1 MSGKDFRNLVPL
13 ITESRL
19 SRQYAAIRE
28 RVPATPPRR
37 RFWAGWAVAAAF
49 AAALAVMVFRTAG
62 RPSALV
68 DDAVVESGPAAD
80 GARPTSITLA
90 EGSRVELGASTR
102 ARLTSARAKAI
113 RIDLERGS
121 VEIEAT
127 HVDGRTFVVGAGGY
141 EVHVVGTHFTVRRE
155 PGDQIAVRVDRGAVD
170 IAAVGGAGGD
180 TRRLAAGE
188 QWSAPDGPSAHAP
201 PPAIDPTPS
210 APGTLAAAP
219 SAVEPAS
226 PAAVAERPSSAQ
238 PAAAASTNAVAA
250 SHRDESAKGLFDEA
264 QRARADGR
272 PYDAARAFDRLRRS
286 YPQDPR
292 AALSAFEL
300 GRLRL
305 DALGDPRGAEE
316 ALRDAIALGPSSPFR
331 EDAES
336 RRVEA
341 LWRMGDATGCASA
354 RTAYLARWPRGTYR
368 RAVELG
374 CGDR

>member
-1 MSGKDFRNLVPL
+1 MNGKDFRNLVPL

-37 RFWAGWAVAAAF
+37 RFWAGWVV
-49 AAALAVMVFRTAG
+49 AAALASVLAVVAFRAIGLRNSTLA
-62 RPSALV
+62 
-68 DDAVVESGPAAD
+68 DDAVVESGPSAD

-102 ARLTSARAKAI
+102 ARLTSARPKAI

-121 VEIEAT
+121 VDIEAT

-141 EVHVVGTHFTVRRE
+141 EVRVVGTHFAVRRD
-155 PGDQIAVRVDRGAVD
+155 PGDQVTVRVDRGAVEVV
-170 IAAVGGAGGD
+170 AAGSAGAE

-188 QWSAPDGPSAHAP
+188 QWSAPDGAPVHASGPTVAP
-201 PPAIDPTPS
+201 P
-210 APGTLAAAP
+210 AP
-219 SAVEPAS
+219 STVAMSEPVPSPGAADPAPSS
-226 PAAVAERPSSAQ
+226 PAAAVERAPQASA
-238 PAAAASTNAVAA
+238 PVAA
-250 SHRDESAKGLFDEA
+250 THRDETARELFDDA

-272 PYDAARAFDRLRRS
+272 PFDAARAFDRLRRT

-292 AALSAFEL
+292 AALCAFEL

-305 DALGDPRGAEE
+305 DALSDPRGAEE

-341 LWRMGDATGCASA
+341 LWRMGDASGCASA
-354 RTAYLARWPRGTYR
+354 RAAYLARWPHGTYR

>member
-1 MSGKDFRNLVPL
+1 MTGKDFRNLVPL

-37 RFWAGWAVAAAF
+37 RLFLAGWVVAAGF
-49 AAALAVMVFRTAG
+49 AAALAVFVFRAPG
-62 RPSALV
+62 LLRSPGLV
-68 DDAVVESGPAAD
+68 DDAIVESGPATD
-80 GARPTSITLA
+80 GGRATSVTLA
-90 EGSRVELGASTR
+90 DGSRVELGASTR
-102 ARLTSARAKAI
+102 ARLTSARRQAI

-121 VEIEAT
+121 VDIEAT

-141 EVHVVGTHFTVRRE
+141 EVRVVGTHFAVRRD
-155 PGDQIAVRVDRGAVD
+155 PGDQVSVRVDRGAVEV
-170 IAAVGGAGGD
+170 AAVANAGGE

-188 QWSAPDGPSAHAP
+188 QWSAPDGAQVHAAPAIEPAPAIAP
-201 PPAIDPTPS
+201 PPSSPATTVEPPAPPPHVAS
-210 APGTLAAAP
+210 ASGAAA
-219 SAVEPAS
+219 
-226 PAAVAERPSSAQ
+226 
-238 PAAAASTNAVAA
+238 
-250 SHRDESAKGLFDEA
+250 HRDESARELFDDA
-264 QRARADGR
+264 QRARADGQ
-272 PYDAARAFDRLRRS
+272 PYDAARAFDRLRRT

-341 LWRMGDATGCASA
+341 LWRMGDVSGCASA
-354 RTAYLARWPRGTYR
+354 RASYLARWPRGTYR

>member
-1 MSGKDFRNLVPL
+1 MVAFR
-13 ITESRL
+13 S
-19 SRQYAAIRE
+19 
-28 RVPATPPRR
+28 
-37 RFWAGWAVAAAF
+37 
-49 AAALAVMVFRTAG
+49 
-62 RPSALV
+62 SALV
-68 DDAVVESGPAAD
+68 DDAIVESGPLAD

-90 EGSRVELGASTR
+90 EGSRVDLGPSTR
-102 ARLTSARAKAI
+102 ARLTSARPKAI

-121 VEIEAT
+121 VDIEAT
-127 HVDGRTFVVGAGGY
+127 HVEGRTFVVGAGGY
-141 EVHVVGTHFTVRRE
+141 EVRVVGTHFAVRRD
-155 PGDQIAVRVDRGAVD
+155 PGDQIVVRVDRGAVVV
-170 IAAVGGAGGD
+170 AAAGSAGGE
-180 TRRLAAGE
+180 TRRLGAGE
-188 QWSAPDGPSAHAP
+188 QWSAPDGVPARVSAVAEPAPSLTAMGEPVP
-201 PPAIDPTPS
+201 PPGAEPTPS
-210 APGTLAAAP
+210 PPVAAVERAPQTSAAA
-219 SAVEPAS
+219 
-226 PAAVAERPSSAQ
+226 
-238 PAAAASTNAVAA
+238 
-250 SHRDESAKGLFDEA
+250 HRDATAKELFDDA

-272 PYDAARAFDRLRRS
+272 PFDAARAFDRLRRT

-341 LWRMGDATGCASA
+341 LWRMGDVNGCASA
-354 RTAYLARWPRGTYR
+354 RAAYLARWPHGTYR

>member
-1 MSGKDFRNLVPL
+1 M
-13 ITESRL
+13 
-19 SRQYAAIRE
+19 AAGL
-28 RVPATPPRR
+28 A
-37 RFWAGWAVAAAF
+37 AVLGLF
-49 AAALAVMVFRTAG
+49 VFRSVRLRAPG
-62 RPSALV
+62 LV
-68 DDAVVESGPAAD
+68 EDAIVESGPSTE
-80 GARPTSITLA
+80 GGRPTSITLA
-90 EGSRVELGASTR
+90 EGSRIELGASTR
-102 ARLTSARAKAI
+102 ARLASARPKAV

-127 HVDGRTFVVGAGGY
+127 HVEGRTFVVAAGAY
-141 EVHVVGTHFTVRRE
+141 EVHVVGTHFTVRRD
-155 PGDQIAVRVDRGAVD
+155 PGDQVSVRVDRGAVD
-170 IAAVGGAGGD
+170 VAAIGSGGGE

-188 QWSAPDGPSAHAP
+188 QWSAPDDTSARASAAPVEGPPAVAAVEAP
-201 PPAIDPTPS
+201 PPP
-210 APGTLAAAP
+210 
-219 SAVEPAS
+219 
-226 PAAVAERPSSAQ
+226 AVA
-238 PAAAASTNAVAA
+238 PAPAPVTGAAHHEETA
-250 SHRDESAKGLFDEA
+250 RELFDDA

-272 PYDAARAFDRLRRS
+272 PYDAARAFDRLRRA

-341 LWRMGDATGCASA
+341 LWRMGDSGGCASA
-354 RTAYLARWPRGTYR
+354 RAAYLARWPRGTYR

>member
-1 MSGKDFRNLVPL
+1 MSAKDFKNLVPL

-19 SRQYAAIRE
+19 ARQYAAIRE
-28 RVPATPPRR
+28 RVPAAPPRR
-37 RFWAGWAVAAAF
+37 RFWAGWAVAAAL
-49 AAALAVMVFRTAG
+49 ASVLVVVVLRAALFRS
-62 RPSALV
+62 SALV
-68 DDAVVESGPAAD
+68 DDAVVESGPSAD

-90 EGSRVELGASTR
+90 EGSRVELGPSTR
-102 ARLTSARAKAI
+102 ARLTSARPKAI

-127 HVDGRTFVVGAGGY
+127 HVEGRTFVVGAGGY
-141 EVHVVGTHFTVRRE
+141 EVRVVGTHFVVRRD
-155 PGDQIAVRVDRGAVD
+155 PGDQVAVRVDRGVVVV
-170 IAAVGGAGGD
+170 AAAGSAGGES
-180 TRRLAAGE
+180 RRLGAGE
-188 QWSAPDGPSAHAP
+188 QWSAPDGASGRASVPVAE
-201 PPAIDPTPS
+201 
-210 APGTLAAAP
+210 AAP
-219 SAVEPAS
+219 SLTAMTEPGPPPGAQAVPPS
-226 PAAVAERPSSAQ
+226 AATAERVPQA
-238 PAAAASTNAVAA
+238 PAAAA
-250 SHRDESAKGLFDEA
+250 HRDETAKELFDDA

-272 PYDAARAFDRLRRS
+272 PLDAARAFDRLRRT

-341 LWRMGDATGCASA
+341 LWRMGDVNGCASA
-354 RTAYLARWPRGTYR
+354 RAAYLARWPHGTYR

>member
-37 RFWAGWAVAAAF
+37 PFWAGWVVAAAF
-49 AAALAVMVFRTAG
+49 AAALAVMVFRASS

-68 DDAVVESGPAAD
+68 DDAVVESGPAAP
-80 GARPTSITLA
+80 GAQPTSITLA

-127 HVDGRTFVVGAGGY
+127 HVEGRTFVVGAGGY
-141 EVHVVGTHFTVRRE
+141 EVHVVGTHFTVRRD
-155 PGDQIAVRVDRGAVD
+155 PGDQVAVRVDRGAVD

-188 QWSAPDGPSAHAP
+188 QWSAPDGPTAHAP
-201 PPAIDPTPS
+201 PPAIEPASS
-210 APGTLAAAP
+210 APGALAAAP

-226 PAAVAERPSSAQ
+226 PPGVADRPSPAQ
-238 PAAAASTNAVAA
+238 QAAPVTGAAAAP
-250 SHRDESAKGLFDEA
+250 HRDESAKGLFDEA

-292 AALSAFEL
+292 APLSAFEL

-354 RTAYLARWPRGTYR
+354 RAAYLARWPRGTYR

>member
-1 MSGKDFRNLVPL
+1 MSGKDFKNLVPL

-37 RFWAGWAVAAAF
+37 RFFVAWVVTAGF
-49 AAALAVMVFRTAG
+49 ASALAVLSVMELRAG
-62 RPSALV
+62 GVRSAGLV
-68 DDAVVESGPAAD
+68 DDAIVESGPAGD
-80 GARPTSITLA
+80 GAHATSVTLA
-90 EGSRVELGASTR
+90 DGSRVDLGVATR
-102 ARLTSARAKAI
+102 ARLTSTRRQAI

-127 HVDGRTFVVGAGGY
+127 HVDAY
-141 EVHVVGTHFTVRRE
+141 EVRVVGTHFAVHRD
-155 PGDQIAVRVDRGAVD
+155 PGDQVSVRVDRGAVEV
-170 IAAVGGAGGD
+170 AAAANAGGE

-188 QWSAPDGPSAHAP
+188 QWSAPDGAPVHAAP
-201 PPAIDPTPS
+201 P
-210 APGTLAAAP
+210 
-219 SAVEPAS
+219 AVEPAAS
-226 PAAVAERPSSAQ
+226 VTLDPPYASATAAEPQAPSSPRGAG
-238 PAAAASTNAVAA
+238 PTSAAT
-250 SHRDESAKGLFDEA
+250 HHDESAKELFDDA
-264 QRARADGR
+264 QRARADGQ

-341 LWRMGDATGCASA
+341 LWRMGDASGCASA
-354 RTAYLARWPRGTYR
+354 RASYLARWPHGTYR